1 MKNSQFK
8 VGDQVEWASTSNGSK
23 KTKRGA
29 VEAVI
34 GAGKYPS
41 DAQCKEV
48 GTSGLAR
55 DHESY
60 MVRVPGKTSASKGK
74 LYWPR
79 VSALKHGLCVLSPNK
94 VLVPVTDEMVIAA
107 LAAHY
112 ETRSS
117 HPLNAVNRKLNPGEM
132 EVMQKEAMR
141 NAIAAALSISLKQP
155 A

>member
-23 KTKRGA
+23 KTKRGT

-55 DHESY
+55 DHESF

-79 VSALKHGLCVLSPNK
+79 VFALKQQATEAANEIERDVAVIRDFLS
-94 VLVPVTDEMVIAA
+94 IACQSTSV
-107 LAAHY
+107 
-112 ETRSS
+112 ETRRDFFNCA
-117 HPLNAVNRKLNPGEM
+117 HRHGVVEVVDENGDYKVNGVVYKL
-132 EVMQKEAMR
+132 
-141 NAIAAALSISLKQP
+141 IC
-155 A
+155 